1 MSIVRYRQ
9 WPTQSDIRHLLAP
22 LLDMPGD
29 AAPAGPWVPAVD
41 IREQDTQFVLHA
53 DLPGVDPASIEV
65 QMDKGVLSIKGER
78 RSETSSQTERF
89 SRIERRY
96 GSFHRRFALPDSAD
110 PDGIRAHGRHGVLEI
125 TIPKK
130 PESAP
135 RRIRVGRHE
144 DQHGGAPGGPH

>member
-29 AAPAGPWVPAVD
+29 AAAAGAWLPAVD
-41 IREQDTQFVLHA
+41 IREHDAQFVLHA

-78 RSETSSQTERF
+78 KSETETDGVAYSRVER
-89 SRIERRY
+89 SH
-96 GSFHRRFALPDSAD
+96 GTFHRRFALPDSAN
-110 PDGIRAHGRHGVLEI
+110 PDGITATGKFGVLEI
-125 TIPKK
+125 SIPKK
-130 PESAP
+130 AETTP
-135 RRIRVGRHE
+135 RRISISTV
-144 DQHGGAPGGPH
+144 Q